1 MSAQLSLPGVKWPP
15 PPRPPPRSLE
25 KRLPRPIAPILG
37 SPPAIKQQ
45 RGMCGR
51 AREFVREIWKSA
63 TLNAAEL
70 RRPVLPGSITVPAL
84 LVLFWREW
92 ADLRYKVLQEEN
104 SAKFGEGYRL
114 AGFGRIWP
122 HPHPHVAVWKAYC
135 PAINNKTR
143 LNSIS
148 YDRMASRK
156 HAARLSPF
164 NLIGILLR
172 VDAINPRKSEGNHAN
187 ARPRHH
193 GYC

>member
-15 PPRPPPRSLE
+15 PPGPPPRSPE
-25 KRLPRPIAPILG
+25 KDCPDPSRRFWGRPRPSSNSEG
-37 SPPAIKQQ
+37 CVV
-45 RGMCGR
+45 G
-51 AREFVREIWKSA
+51 REFVREIWKSA

-148 YDRMASRK
+148 YDRIASRK

>member
-15 PPRPPPRSLE
+15 QPRPPPRSPE

-70 RRPVLPGSITVPAL
+70 YVVSCD
-84 LVLFWREW
+84 VLFFQAPSLSPPCSFCSRIQIIAVIFVEALYEYSFRSGREW
-92 ADLRYKVLQEEN
+92 ADLRYKVLQEEI
-104 SAKFGEGYRL
+104 SAKFGEGYWL
-114 AGFGRIWP
+114 AGFDRVWARPCPTSPFAWRI
-122 HPHPHVAVWKAYC
+122 A

-148 YDRMASRK
+148 YDRIAS
-156 HAARLSPF
+156 
-164 NLIGILLR
+164 
-172 VDAINPRKSEGNHAN
+172 GNHA
-187 ARPRHH
+187 AAGGECSHSS
-193 GYC
+193 

>member
-15 PPRPPPRSLE
+15 PPGPPPRSPE
-25 KRLPRPIAPILG
+25 KDCPDPSRRFWGRP
-37 SPPAIKQQ
+37 KQQ

-84 LVLFWREW
+84 IVLFWREW
-92 ADLRYKVLQEEN
+92 ADLWYKVLQEEN

-122 HPHPHVAVWKAYC
+122 TPTPRR
-135 PAINNKTR
+135 R
-143 LNSIS
+143 L
-148 YDRMASRK
+148 
-156 HAARLSPF
+156 
-164 NLIGILLR
+164 
-172 VDAINPRKSEGNHAN
+172 EGVLPCH
-187 ARPRHH
+187 
-193 GYC
+193 